1 MSSDQCPV
9 KNIINIIDDERIF
22 EKRQNL
28 KSFEDGMKLYET
40 HSFIKQIPN
49 DRPFI
54 IRLNANAYLNFTK
67 LLNNEK
73 LKSFNKTYNIAMIKT
88 AEALLNDMV
97 FKPVSVYTQYDEII
111 LIFNGSSVILNG
123 DSQKYITMLSSKAT
137 NYFNQE
143 FYKIFN
149 HEIMNYYDNHT
160 IYLIQKNI
168 PIFEGCVVF
177 FPKDKEY
184 EIMNYIIWRNSKM
197 RDFIQDY
204 SKLVINNSALTKLK
218 KNEQIDLYKSITGV
232 DIEDQIP
239 NYINYGVYLKKS
251 IYSACYIPNQLDSD
265 SESESES
272 KKKKIIDIV
281 HPITHIWSMKI
292 KYDNDI
298 IDELLKKTYDNEKW
312 QIIAKKKST
321 KVWHVYDEEELM
333 ADTKII
339 LKENITINRHNV
351 NDDVVE
357 AENDNN
363 ETENEESIIKFKQ
376 ELTTLPIIYKAIPF
390 WGFHMVIVHIISI
403 MNNENINTI
412 LENMIYYGLAY
423 SIGICFISMNFTN
436 HKFDFHNDIMFV
448 WVITFMMSFLSPI
461 SYLFK
466 VSKFFQLLSIITVY
480 YGYYFTVVNG
490 IYLYLYI
497 KEKMKKYQINH

>member
-1 MSSDQCPV
+1 MSSEQCPV

-22 EKRQNL
+22 EKRKNL
-28 KSFEDGMKLYET
+28 KSFENGMKLYEY
-40 HSFIKQIPN
+40 HSFIKQIPK

-54 IRLNANAYLNFTK
+54 IRLNANSYLNITK

-73 LKSFNKTYNIAMIKT
+73 IKSFNKTYNVAMIKT
-88 AEALLNDMV
+88 AEALLNDMI

-111 LIFNGSSVILNG
+111 LIFNGSSLIHNG
-123 DSQKYITMLSSKAT
+123 DSQKYITTLSSKAT

-149 HEIMNYYDNHT
+149 HTIMNNYSNHT
-160 IYLIQKNI
+160 IMLIQKNI

-204 SKLVINNSALTKLK
+204 SKLAINNSSLIKLK

-251 IYSACYIPNQLDSD
+251 IYSACYISNQSELDSD
-265 SESESES
+265 SE
-272 KKKKIIDIV
+272 KKNIIDIV

-292 KYDNDI
+292 KYDNDV

-321 KVWHVYDEEELM
+321 KIWHIYDDEELM
-333 ADTKII
+333 YDTKII
-339 LKENITINRHNV
+339 LKENTINENNV
-351 NDDVVE
+351 NTDDNINVVD
-357 AENDNN
+357 DNAN
-363 ETENEESIIKFKQ
+363 ADDNMDEESIIKFKK
-376 ELTTLPIIYKAIPF
+376 ELSTIPIIYKAIPF
-390 WGFHMVIVHIISI
+390 WAFHMAIVHIISI
-403 MNNENINTI
+403 LNNENISTI
-412 LENMIYYGLAY
+412 LQNMIYYGLAY
-423 SIGICFISMNFTN
+423 SVGIRFISMNFTN
-436 HKFDFHNDIMFV
+436 NKFNIHNDIMFG
-448 WVITFMMSFLSPI
+448 WIITFILSLLSPFT
-461 SYLFK
+461 YLLEI
-466 VSKFFQLLSIITVY
+466 SKFFQLLSIVSVY
-480 YGYYFTVVNG
+480 YGYYFTVGNG

-497 KEKMKKYQINH
+497 TEKIKKYQINQ

>member
-1 MSSDQCPV
+1 MSSEQCPV

-22 EKRQNL
+22 EKRKNL
-28 KSFEDGMKLYET
+28 KSFENGMKLYES
-40 HSFIKQIPN
+40 HSFIKQIPK

-54 IRLNANAYLNFTK
+54 IRLNANSYLNITK

-73 LKSFNKTYNIAMIKT
+73 IKSFNKTYNVAMIKT

-111 LIFNGSSVILNG
+111 LIFNGSSVIHNG

-149 HEIMNYYDNHT
+149 HMIMNNYSNHT
-160 IYLIQKNI
+160 IISIQKNI

-204 SKLVINNSALTKLK
+204 SKLAINNSSLIKLN

-232 DIEDQIP
+232 DIEDQIS

-251 IYSACYIPNQLDSD
+251 IYSACYIPNQ
-265 SESESES
+265 SESE
-272 KKKKIIDIV
+272 KKNMIDIV

-292 KYDNDI
+292 KYDNDV

-312 QIIAKKKST
+312 QIIAKKNST
-321 KVWHVYDEEELM
+321 KIWHIYDDEELM
-333 ADTKII
+333 YDTKII
-339 LKENITINRHNV
+339 LKENIAIKNNNLNADDDINV
-351 NDDVVE
+351 VDAADDN
-357 AENDNN
+357 ADADDNMD
-363 ETENEESIIKFKQ
+363 EESIIKFKQ
-376 ELTTLPIIYKAIPF
+376 ELSTIPIIYKVIPF
-390 WGFHMVIVHIISI
+390 WAFHMAFVHIISI
-403 MNNENINTI
+403 LNNENISTI
-412 LENMIYYGLAY
+412 LQNMIYYALAY
-423 SIGICFISMNFTN
+423 SVGIRFISMNFTN
-436 HKFDFHNDIMFV
+436 NKFNIHNDIMFG
-448 WVITFMMSFLSPI
+448 WIMTFILSLLSPFT
-461 SYLFK
+461 YLLEI
-466 VSKFFQLLSIITVY
+466 SKFFQLLSITLIY
-480 YGYYFTVVNG
+480 YGYYFTVGNG

-497 KEKMKKYQINH
+497 TEKIKKYQIN

>member
-1 MSSDQCPV
+1 MSSEQCPV

-28 KSFEDGMKLYET
+28 KSFEDGMKLYES
-40 HSFIKQIPN
+40 HSFIKQIPK

-54 IRLNANAYLNFTK
+54 IRLNANSYLNITK
-67 LLNNEK
+67 LLNTNNQK
-73 LKSFNKTYNIAMIKT
+73 IKSFNKTYNIAMIKT

-111 LIFNGSSVILNG
+111 IIFNGSSIIHKG
-123 DSQKYITMLSSKAT
+123 DAQKYITTLSSKAT

-149 HEIMNYYDNHT
+149 HTIMNYYDDHT
-160 IYLIQKNI
+160 ICLIQKNI

-184 EIMNYIIWRNSKM
+184 EIMNYIIWRNSKN
-197 RDFIQDY
+197 RDVIQDY
-204 SKLVINNSALTKLK
+204 SKLVVINSSLVKLK

-239 NYINYGVYLKKS
+239 DYINYGVYLKKS
-251 IYSACYIPNQLDSD
+251 IYSACYIPNQ
-265 SESESES
+265 SESESE
-272 KKKKIIDIV
+272 KKKIIDIV

-312 QIIAKKKST
+312 QTIAKKNST
-321 KVWHVYDEEELM
+321 KVWHIYDDEELM
-333 ADTKII
+333 YDTKII
-339 LKENITINRHNV
+339 LKENTINHNDTNDTNDTNDVNDV
-351 NDDVVE
+351 NDD
-357 AENDNN
+357 ADDMD
-363 ETENEESIIKFKQ
+363 EESIIKFKQ
-376 ELTTLPIIYKAIPF
+376 ELATIPIIYKVIPF
-390 WGFHMVIVHIISI
+390 WAFHMTFVHIISI
-403 MNNENINTI
+403 LNNENISTI
-412 LENMIYYGLAY
+412 LQNMIYYGLAY
-423 SIGICFISMNFTN
+423 SVGIRFISMNFTN
-436 HKFDFHNDIMFV
+436 NKFNIHNDIMFG
-448 WVITFMMSFLSPI
+448 WIITFILSLLSPFT
-461 SYLFK
+461 YLLEI
-466 VSKFFQLLSIITVY
+466 SKFFQLLSIVSVY
-480 YGYYFTVVNG
+480 YGYYFTVGNG

-497 KEKMKKYQINH
+497 TEKIKKYQLNQ